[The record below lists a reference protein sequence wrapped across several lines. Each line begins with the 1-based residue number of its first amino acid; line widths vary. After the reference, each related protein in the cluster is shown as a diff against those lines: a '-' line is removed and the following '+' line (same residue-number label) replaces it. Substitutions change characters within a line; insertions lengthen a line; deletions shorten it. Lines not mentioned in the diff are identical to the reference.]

1 MDKTTDHTEYLKGSN
16 IPGDYPSTPPDDYP
30 SKQKSWNVPITM
42 PTPNNSSY
50 FLEVEGTYGAKF
62 FVHECV
68 GFICIEKRQFDTL
81 KEAVTFIK
89 EKGGIK

>member
-1 MDKTTDHTEYLKGSN
+1 MDKTRGNTS
-16 IPGDYPSTPPDDYP
+16 IAYPSGTTSSDDYP
-30 SKQKSWNVPITM
+30 IKQESWNVPITM

-81 KEAVTFIK
+81 KEAVAFIK